1 MYSKRKSMFVL
12 INDHRLKCILSLIFS
27 TAAKAA
33 AEKRAKAAL
42 LVLRDAAFQRSK
54 IGIRQNA
61 VNCAVG
67 IASGRLPASQPVE
80 EMALKLVMNVLYP
93 KAPDLADQVV
103 ASAVR
108 ELDRAAKYAIENND
122 KIKQANAEAMA
133 KKPDQRPNPSMPQ
146 SDIEKGALEYV
157 KKPANLFMALCIRRP
172 EIIKDLMSSCKEGA
186 EVLAKAIRG
195 NMPKLARAAA
205 KKYGAAKI
213 AAQVAELADTSES
226 GLLMSFLDNL
236 VPVTGPAPAQELIDA
251 CIKIQESRLVDGKKD
266 PRFIIPVLSGMKRT
280 ELETRLPFLVATEDN
295 VFKASLHRMSEKL
308 KRQALSF
315 REEVDEEPLLGM
327 TLCEQVVYLHR
338 LDFTA
343 AKIPQKRY
351 LEAIRLCMEYDDVYT
366 DRVIMAALDNISNVA
381 LSEQSQELP
390 LAYMRTVILTC
401 SKHETLHSW
410 ICHVLLPR
418 LVECQIYN
426 NGRQWEGWM
435 RCARMLENGDGGVSS
450 VEAINQL
457 PEEQYNIYRN
467 KYP

>member
-1 MYSKRKSMFVL
+1 V
-12 INDHRLKCILSLIFS
+12 I

-54 IGIRQNA
+54 NDIRKNA

-67 IASGRLPASQPVE
+67 IASGRLPASQSVE

-103 ASAVR
+103 ASAIR
-108 ELDRAAKYAIENND
+108 ELDRAAKYAIDNND
-122 KIKQANAEAMA
+122 KIKQANNDVMA
-133 KKPDQRPNPSMPQ
+133 KKPDQNVHPLLPL
-146 SDIEKGALEYV
+146 SDLEKSALERV
-157 KKPANLFMALCIRRP
+157 KKPANLFMALCVRRP

-195 NMPKLARAAA
+195 NMPKLARAAS

-213 AAQVAELADTSES
+213 ATQVAELADDSET

-236 VPVTGPAPAQELIDA
+236 VPTTGAAPAQELINA
-251 CIKIQESRLVDGKKD
+251 YIKIQEARLIDGKKD

-280 ELETRLPFLVATEDN
+280 ELELRFPSLVLAENN

-308 KRQALSF
+308 KKQALSF

-327 TLCEQVVYLHR
+327 SLCEQLVYLHR
-338 LDFTA
+338 LDFSA

-351 LEAIRLCMEYDDVYT
+351 LEVIRLCLDYDEVCT
-366 DRVIMAALDNISNVA
+366 DRVIMAALDHISNVA
-381 LSEQSQELP
+381 LSEKSQSLP

-418 LVECQIYN
+418 LVQCQIYN

-450 VEAINQL
+450 KEAINQL
-457 PEEQYNIYRN
+457 PSLLS
-467 KYP
+467 K

>member
-1 MYSKRKSMFVL
+1 
-12 INDHRLKCILSLIFS
+12 
-27 TAAKAA
+27 
-33 AEKRAKAAL
+33 
-42 LVLRDAAFQRSK
+42 
-54 IGIRQNA
+54 
-61 VNCAVG
+61 
-67 IASGRLPASQPVE
+67 
-80 EMALKLVMNVLYP
+80 
-93 KAPDLADQVV
+93 
-103 ASAVR
+103 
-108 ELDRAAKYAIENND
+108 
-122 KIKQANAEAMA
+122 
-133 KKPDQRPNPSMPQ
+133 
-146 SDIEKGALEYV
+146 
-157 KKPANLFMALCIRRP
+157 
-172 EIIKDLMSSCKEGA
+172 
-186 EVLAKAIRG
+186 
-195 NMPKLARAAA
+195 MPKLARAAA

>member
-1 MYSKRKSMFVL
+1 M
-12 INDHRLKCILSLIFS
+12 
-27 TAAKAA
+27 
-33 AEKRAKAAL
+33 
-42 LVLRDAAFQRSK
+42 LRDAAFQRSK
-54 IGIRQNA
+54 IGVRKNA

-67 IASGRLPASQPVE
+67 IASGRLPASQAVE

-93 KAPDLADQVV
+93 KANDLADQVV

-108 ELDRAAKYAIENND
+108 ELDRAAKYAIDNNQ
-122 KIKQANAEAMA
+122 KIKQANEEAIA
-133 KKPDQRPNPSMPQ
+133 SRPADHRPNLQLPQ
-146 SDIEKGALEYV
+146 SDVEKNALDYV

-172 EIIKDLMSSCKEGA
+172 GIIRDLMSSCKEGA

-213 AAQVAELADTSES
+213 AAQVAGLADESET

-236 VPVTGPAPAQELIDA
+236 VPVTGAAPTQELIDA
-251 CIKIQESRLVDGKKD
+251 CIRIQDARLIEGERD

-280 ELETRLPFLVATEDN
+280 ELETRLPSLVSAEDN

-308 KRQALSF
+308 KRQAMSS
-315 REEVDEEPLLGM
+315 REEVEEEPLLGM
-327 TLCEQVVYLHR
+327 TLCEQVVYLHK
-338 LDFTA
+338 LDFA
-343 AKIPQKRY
+343 AANIPQKRY
-351 LEAIRLCMEYDDVYT
+351 LHAIRLCLDNDEIYT
-366 DRVIMAALDNISNVA
+366 DRVIMAALDYISNSC
-381 LSEQSQELP
+381 LNGQLETLP
-390 LAYMRTVILTC
+390 LAYMRTIILTC

-410 ICHVLLPR
+410 ICHILLPR

-426 NGRQWEGWM
+426 DRRQWEGWM
-435 RCARMLENGDGGVSS
+435 RCAKMLEHGDGGVSS

-467 KYP
+467 KFPKA